1 LITFR
6 MLGGVELRDSSG
18 AELRSV
24 IAQPKRLALLA
35 CLAHS
40 PSRRFHSR
48 DTLLGLLWPE
58 LDEAR
63 GRAALNQSVYY
74 LRQELGPNVVVSRGG
89 EELGIDPERLWC
101 DAAEFERALDRDDAV
116 GALELYRGDLLAGLF
131 LADGVEWERWVESER
146 SRLCDRAV
154 DAARKLIGELE
165 SRGRITEA
173 VHWARRALALS
184 GNDES
189 DLRTLI
195 ALLDRS
201 GDRAAAVRAYEEFA
215 RVLARDYEL
224 EVSPETRE
232 LIERVRSREVAAGR
246 QGAAAEP
253 EPPASDPG
261 DPVAVTA
268 SPSPAG
274 DRQSGDR
281 DRRRRALLLGGV
293 FLVIVSLA
301 AALPRLR
308 PGDEPRVRSAPGS
321 AGIEAGS
328 RVAVL
333 PFDNFGPDPG
343 DEYLADGMTEEL
355 ITRLSRVSGLRVIAR
370 TSVMPYRGAG
380 RSVADVGR
388 ELGVGYV
395 LEGSVRRS
403 GDRMRIAVQLV
414 DARTEQHLWAE
425 TYEGEV
431 ERVLDVQRK
440 IAEAVVAALPVRPPE
455 SERRRLVERGT
466 DNPSA
471 HLLYLRGRHMLG
483 RDDPVSFARARDLF
497 ERAIERD
504 STYAR
509 AWSGLSDA
517 FDRLLWARVVRPAE
531 TYPRA
536 RAAAERALELDPG
549 LAEAHISLARA
560 LTAYVWDPEGAER
573 HFRRALALDPSNAR
587 AHQTYSSHL
596 LNHGR
601 FAEARAEAE
610 AAVELDPLS
619 FFPHFQ
625 LVLVAFFE
633 GRNDEAIER
642 AEALVGM
649 GPDARNAHFM
659 LAKARVEK
667 GQHEAAL
674 QDLDRAD
681 PQGTFPPAL
690 AVRGY
695 IHGKTGETAEAR
707 RTLDTLEN
715 MSLGPFV
722 AFERAIVH
730 LGLGENGRALEL
742 LEAAV
747 EARDWRVRLLR
758 EEPMFAPLRSE
769 PGYRALLARV
779 GLET

>member
-1 LITFR
+1 MITFR
-6 MLGGVELRDSSG
+6 MLGAVELRDSSG

-40 PSRRFHSR
+40 PSRPFHSR

-74 LRQELGPNVVVSRGG
+74 LRQELGPDVVVSRGG

-116 GALELYRGDLLAGLF
+116 GALELYRGDLLAGLY
-131 LADGVEWERWVESER
+131 LADGIEWERWVESER
-146 SRLCDRAV
+146 SRLRGLAV
-154 DAARKLIGELE
+154 AAARKLTGELE
-165 SRGRITEA
+165 SRGRVTEA
-173 VHWARRALALS
+173 VLWARRALALS
-184 GNDES
+184 GNDEG

-195 ALLDRS
+195 TLLDRS
-201 GDRAAAVRAYEEFA
+201 DDRAAAVRAYEEFA
-215 RVLARDYEL
+215 RLLARDYEL

-232 LIERVRSREVAAGR
+232 LIERVRSREAAD
-246 QGAAAEP
+246 
-253 EPPASDPG
+253 PPASDPG
-261 DPVAVTA
+261 DPVAVAA
-268 SPSPAG
+268 SPSPAS
-274 DRQSGDR
+274 DRGSGDR

-293 FLVIVSLA
+293 VLVIASLA
-301 AALPRLR
+301 AALLRLQ
-308 PGDEPRVRSAPGS
+308 PGEEPRAASAPGP

-333 PFDNFGPDPG
+333 PFDHFGPDPA

-395 LEGSVRRS
+395 VEGSVRRS

-425 TYEGEV
+425 NYEGEV

-466 DNPSA
+466 DDPSA
-471 HLLYLRGRHMLG
+471 HLLYLRGRHTLG

-517 FDRLLWARVVRPAE
+517 LDRLVWARIVHPTEA
-531 TYPRA
+531 YPRA
-536 RAAAERALELDPG
+536 RAAAERALELDPD
-549 LAEAHISLARA
+549 LPEAHVSLARA
-560 LTAYVWDPEGAER
+560 LTAYVWDPKGAER
-573 HFRRALALDPSNAR
+573 HFQRALALDPSNAR
-587 AHQTYSSHL
+587 AHRTYSSHL

-659 LAKARVEK
+659 LAKVRVEK
-667 GQHEAAL
+667 GQYEAAL
-674 QDLDRAD
+674 RDLDRAD

-722 AFERAIVH
+722 AFERAVVH
-730 LGLGENGRALEL
+730 LGLGESGRALEL
-742 LEAAV
+742 LEVAV

-758 EEPMFAPLRSE
+758 EEPMFVPLRSE

>member
-1 LITFR
+1 MITLR
-6 MLGGVELRDSSG
+6 ILGGVELRDSSG
-18 AELRSV
+18 SEVRSV

-35 CLAHS
+35 YLAHS
-40 PSRRFHSR
+40 PSRPFHSR

-58 LDEAR
+58 LDEGR

-74 LRQELGPNVVVSRGG
+74 LRQALGPDVVVSRGS

-101 DAAEFERALDRDDAV
+101 DAAEFERALEEEDAV
-116 GALELYRGDLLAGLF
+116 GALELYRGDLLPGLY

-146 SRLCDRAV
+146 SRLRGRAV
-154 DAARKLIGELE
+154 VAARKLTGELE
-165 SRGRITEA
+165 SRGRVTEA

-184 GNDES
+184 GDDEG

-201 GDRAAAVRAYEEFA
+201 GDRAAAVRTYEEFA
-215 RVLARDYEL
+215 RLLARDYEL

-232 LIERVRSREVAAGR
+232 LIERVRSREAAAGR

-253 EPPASDPG
+253 
-261 DPVAVTA
+261 TA
-268 SPSPAG
+268 SAPGGPINVAASSSPAG
-274 DRQSGDR
+274 DRRSGDR
-281 DRRRRALLLGGV
+281 NPGRRRALLLGGV
-293 FLVIVSLA
+293 VLVIVTLA
-301 AALPRLR
+301 TALPRLR
-308 PGDEPRVRSAPGS
+308 SGDEPRAASAPGP

-355 ITRLSRVSGLRVIAR
+355 VTRLSRVTGLRVIAR

-425 TYEGEV
+425 NYEGEV

-466 DNPSA
+466 DDPSA

-483 RDDPVSFARARDLF
+483 RDDPVSFARARDFF

-517 FDRLLWARVVRPAE
+517 LDRLVWARVVHPTEA
-531 TYPRA
+531 YPRA
-536 RAAAERALELDPG
+536 RAAAERALELDPD
-549 LAEAHISLARA
+549 LAEAHVSLARA

-587 AHQTYSSHL
+587 AHRTYSSHL

-625 LVLVAFFE
+625 LVLVAFLE

-642 AEALVGM
+642 AEALAGM
-649 GPDARNAHFM
+649 GPEARNAHFM

-667 GQHEAAL
+667 GQYEAAL
-674 QDLDRAD
+674 RDLDRAD
-681 PQGTFPPAL
+681 PQRTFPPAL

-695 IHGKTGETAEAR
+695 IHGKTGRKAEAR
-707 RTLDTLEN
+707 RTLDALEN

-730 LGLGENGRALEL
+730 VGLGENDRALDL
-742 LEAAV
+742 LE
-747 EARDWRVRLLR
+747 EAIEERDWRVRLLK
-758 EEPMFAPLRSE
+758 EEPMFHDLRPE

-779 GLET
+779 GLEE

>member
-1 LITFR
+1 MITFR
-6 MLGGVELRDSSG
+6 MLGGVELRDSNG
-18 AELRSV
+18 TEQRSV

-35 CLAHS
+35 RLAHS

-74 LRQELGPNVVVSRGG
+74 LRQALGPDVVVSRGS

-116 GALELYRGDLLAGLF
+116 GALELYRGDLLAGLY

-146 SRLCDRAV
+146 SRLRGRAV
-154 DAARKLIGELE
+154 VAARELAGDLE
-165 SRGRITEA
+165 SQDRVTEA

-184 GNDES
+184 GNDEG

-224 EVSPETRE
+224 EVSPETLE
-232 LIERVRSREVAAGR
+232 LIERVRSREAAAGR
-246 QGAAAEP
+246 QRAAA

-261 DPVAVTA
+261 DPVAVAA

-281 DRRRRALLLGGV
+281 DPRRRRALLLGGV
-293 FLVIVSLA
+293 VLVIVSLA
-301 AALPRLR
+301 VALPRLR
-308 PGDEPRVRSAPGS
+308 PGEEPRAASAPGP

-333 PFDNFGPDPG
+333 PFDHFGPDPG

-355 ITRLSRVSGLRVIAR
+355 VTRLSRVTGLRVIAR

-425 TYEGEV
+425 NYEGEV

-455 SERRRLVERGT
+455 SEHRRLVERGT
-466 DNPSA
+466 DDPSA

-483 RDDPVSFARARDLF
+483 RDDPVSFARARDFF
-497 ERAIERD
+497 ERAIEQD

-517 FDRLLWARVVRPAE
+517 LDRLVWARVVHPTEA
-531 TYPRA
+531 YPRA
-536 RAAAERALELDPG
+536 RAAAERALELDPD
-549 LAEAHISLARA
+549 LAEAHVSLARA
-560 LTAYVWDPEGAER
+560 LTAYVWDPERAER

-587 AHQTYSSHL
+587 AHRTYSSHL

-601 FAEARAEAE
+601 FAEARTEAE

-642 AEALVGM
+642 AEALIGM

-667 GQHEAAL
+667 GQYEAAL
-674 QDLDRAD
+674 RDLDRAD
-681 PQGTFPPAL
+681 PQRTFPPAL

-695 IHGKTGETAEAR
+695 IHGKTGQTAEAR

-730 LGLGENGRALEL
+730 LGLEENGRALEL
-742 LEAAV
+742 LQVAV

-758 EEPMFAPLRSE
+758 EEPMFMPLRSE
-769 PGYRALLARV
+769 PGYQALLSRV
-779 GLET
+779 GLER